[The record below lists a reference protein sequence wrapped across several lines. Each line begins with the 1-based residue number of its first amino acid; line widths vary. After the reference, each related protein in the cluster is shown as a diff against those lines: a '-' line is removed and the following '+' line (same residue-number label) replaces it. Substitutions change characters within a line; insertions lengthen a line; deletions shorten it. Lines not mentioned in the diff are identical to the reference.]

1 MRKSLLISYFPFF
14 LSRHICFPLKFLP
27 KSQSISSLSDVL
39 KSSLNINKLTGGQEA
54 SIGSHIPV
62 LYNSYCSPKW
72 TKELLVI
79 HNSIPESWISTPP
92 KLLNRPLRTFLA
104 VFWKKALHILAGLV
118 EMWFGIK
125 RNRIWKNIPAKSS
138 SILIRRWGQECT
150 SHGLFL
156 NHWTTSESINHKRT
170 T

>member
-1 MRKSLLISYFPFF
+1 MGMWRKE
-14 LSRHICFPLKFLP
+14 RREGENGEQKVRVEEQVLKRERERGAVL
-27 KSQSISSLSDVL
+27 LSDVL

-118 EMWFGIK
+118 EM
-125 RNRIWKNIPAKSS
+125 
-138 SILIRRWGQECT
+138 
-150 SHGLFL
+150 
-156 NHWTTSESINHKRT
+156 
-170 T
+170 